1 MITVKTKDYTKDTYE
16 MLAKIFEK
24 GLYTTTHECHG
35 RCAICPLSRACSDV
49 SRALKFIYDRL
60 DHYEN
65 K

>member
-1 MITVKTKDYTKDTYE
+1 MITIKSNNYKKDTYE

-24 GLYTTTHECHG
+24 GLYTTTRECHG
-35 RCAICPLSRACSDV
+35 KCAICPLSNACSDV
-49 SRALKFIYDRL
+49 SSALKFIYDRL